1 MKKALLILGGLGLL
15 GFGVYKY
22 FKTQASLLK
31 DFTWKIVGFKIRKI
45 TLSELSLDVTFLF
58 TSKADIE
65 ATISKLYLDLFLE
78 DTNVG
83 FLTEEKSFLIPAH
96 GSANIPLFISINPQY
111 VLKNLINVSL
121 GIAKS
126 KDISFRL
133 KGYANIKSGFIST
146 TLPID
151 YKTTIKEY
159 LGVIP
164 TK

>member
-83 FLTEEKSFLIPAH
+83 FLTEDKAFLIPAH

-164 TK
+164 NK

>member
-83 FLTEEKSFLIPAH
+83 FLTEEKSFLIPAN